1 MRYAKLLTGQI
12 LIVIG
17 FLAFVNAI
25 PPLVAKAAY
34 VEGFI
39 SQDVVWTRVDS
50 PIIVSNHVIVEKNVT
65 LTIEPGVEVRF
76 GGNFSLHVEGQ
87 LHAVGDPDSPIWFTS
102 NRETPTS
109 GDWTAINFDGADAS
123 TLQYCY
129 VEFATRGINVETAS
143 VAILDC
149 IIRESL
155 TGIYIWNSVVDI
167 VDSEITGNTEDGI
180 YLSGNNTAS
189 IQDCL
194 IQLNCD
200 GIELNGQS
208 VSGVT
213 IQDNVISSNT
223 HSGINL
229 ATNSFYSQITILDN
243 TVSTNMRGFQVSS
256 DVRTSIYNNSICYNT
271 VGVFYEHG
279 QDHDL
284 HWNDIYGNALGADIS
299 NDVTVDATLNYW
311 GDQSGPYHLSM
322 NPTGKGDPVGG
333 AGCDLDFVFFLSSP
347 IKTINE
353 RPIANLMTDGTRV
366 NPGQAVTFIAT
377 TSSDDGHVDQYYF
390 NFGDGQ
396 NSGWTTLSVFLHEY
410 SSAGTYSPSVIVKDD
425 FGVVSTNLA
434 AKTINVQLLPALE
447 TNLVLA
453 ETEADYTEVVPVTVT
468 VTDGGN
474 PVENAS
480 IWLFALEAGSFSPE
494 TGYTNAT
501 GHFSTDFTSPSV
513 TQLTWIRLIAV
524 ATKPNYADDSDFEY
538 LTVQPPLIVTA
549 VTDTDRIDSEEAL
562 DFKAYVT
569 YNDEPVENAVVTLSS
584 DNGGSFVPPSL
595 LTDENGEAEFT
606 YMAPQTLIPL
616 NATITV
622 SVEKVGYINGEFTKV
637 ITVEPKVLTVEI
649 TTDPNVIYYEPTAN
663 VTVHVTHGTQPVPSV
678 TVELSADYG
687 SLSPT
692 KASTNLEGYATFEFT
707 APSDSSPLTV
717 TLSAQCTKTGYL
729 PGEAQFDLTIYLRA
743 LEVEIYANPSQ
754 VNSDESTTLTI
765 YVSANS
771 TPVEG
776 ARVEVKTDTGG
787 FPNETIGYTDEYGYF
802 TFNYTAPQTA
812 TDLEISMN
820 ATVSKGGYVAKDGR
834 TIISVVGISLD
845 TGSGIPWV
853 ILLAAV
859 AVIGVVVVILVLWRL
874 GYIQVTTKEKS

>member
-12 LIVIG
+12 LIIIG

-87 LHAVGDPDSPIWFTS
+87 LYAVGDSDSPIWFTS
-102 NRETPTS
+102 NRESPTS
-109 GDWTAINFDGADAS
+109 GDWTAINFDAADAS
-123 TLQYCY
+123 TLQYCR
-129 VEFATRGINVETAS
+129 VEYATRGLLIENAFVT
-143 VAILDC
+143 IQDC
-149 IIRESL
+149 IISESL
-155 TGIYIWNSVVDI
+155 TGIYIQNSVVDI

-180 YLSGNNTAS
+180 YLSGNNVAS

-194 IQLNCD
+194 IQLNYD
-200 GIELNGQS
+200 GIRLNGQS

-229 ATNSFYSQITILDN
+229 AANSSYSQITILDN
-243 TVSTNMRGFQVSS
+243 TVSANLRGFQISS
-256 DVRTSIYNNSICYNT
+256 DVRTNIYNNSICYNT

-279 QDHDL
+279 QNHDL

-299 NDVTVDATLNYW
+299 NEVTVDATLNYW
-311 GDQSGPYHLSM
+311 GDESGPYHLSM

-333 AGCDLDFVFFLSSP
+333 AGCDLDFVFFLTSP

-353 RPIANLMTDGTRV
+353 RPVANLMTDGTHV
-366 NPGQAVTFIAT
+366 NPGQTVTFIAT
-377 TSSDDGHVDQYYF
+377 ASSDDGQVDQYYF
-390 NFGDGQ
+390 DFGDGQ

-410 SSAGTYSPSVIVKDD
+410 SGTGTYGASVIVKDD

-434 AKTINVQLLPALE
+434 AKTIDVQLQPALDA
-447 TNLVLA
+447 NLVPA

-468 VTDGGN
+468 VRDGGN

-480 IWLFALEAGSFSPE
+480 IWLFALESGSFSPE
-494 TGYTNAT
+494 TGYTNST
-501 GHFSTDFTSPSV
+501 GHFSADFTSPSV
-513 TQLTWIRLIAV
+513 TQVTEIRLMVV
-524 ATKPNYADDSDFEY
+524 ATKPNYADDSDFRY

-549 VTDTDRIDSEEAL
+549 VTDTERIDSEEAL

-584 DNGGSFVPPSL
+584 DNGGSFVPPTL
-595 LTDENGEAEFT
+595 LTNEKGEAAFT
-606 YMAPQTLIPL
+606 YTAPQTLIPL

-622 SVEKVGYINGEFTKV
+622 SVEKIGYINGEFSKV
-637 ITVEPKVLTVEI
+637 ITIEPKVLTVEI
-649 TTDPNVIYYEPTAN
+649 TTDPAVIYYEPTAN
-663 VTVHVTHGTQPVPSV
+663 VTVHVSHGTNPVPGV
-678 TVELSADYG
+678 AVELSADHG
-687 SLSPT
+687 TLSSRY
-692 KASTNLEGYATFEFT
+692 ASTNLNGDAVYVFT
-707 APSDSSPLTV
+707 APSEASPLTV
-717 TLSAQCTKTGYL
+717 LLSAQCNRTGYL
-729 PGEAQFDLTIYLRA
+729 PGEAQLDLTIYLRA
-743 LEVEIYANPSQ
+743 LEVEIYADPSQ
-754 VNSDESTTLTI
+754 VNSDESTSVTVF
-765 YVSANS
+765 VSTDS
-771 TPVEG
+771 TPVGG
-776 ARVEVKTDTGG
+776 ARVEIRTDSGG
-787 FPNETIGYTDEYGYF
+787 LPNQTIGYTTQEGYF
-802 TFNYTAPQTA
+802 TFNYTVPQTT
-812 TDLEISMN
+812 TDLEVSMN
-820 ATVSKGGYVAKDGR
+820 ATVSKGGYVTKDSR
-834 TIISVVGISLD
+834 TIISVSGIDLD
-845 TGSGIPWV
+845 TGSGIPLV

-859 AVIGVVVVILVLWRL
+859 AVIVVVVVILVLWRL
-874 GYIQVTTKEKS
+874 GFIQVTTKKKS